1 MAEIYTAKAKDPS
14 TMASMTMGGV
24 EKIQERKSVAE
35 MRKLVGKRG
44 SDTLLTSYTTFPEK
58 VYFET
63 QDDEEEVILFLR
75 QYPIILVPAAIIS
88 IFLLT
93 IPSVFI
99 FFPPF
104 VALPLSYQLVVSMG
118 WYLFVFGYALS
129 KFMGW
134 FYNIYIVTDE
144 RVVDVDFVSILFRKI
159 SVAKIDEIQD
169 VNITASGTFET
180 LFGYGNVFIQTAAE
194 VSEFDFMAVPKPD
207 QVGKIINQLIDQE
220 EKEKIEGRAK

>member
-1 MAEIYTAKAKDPS
+1 MVDIYNAKDIKHEVVAGS
-14 TMASMTMGGV
+14 
-24 EKIQERKSVAE
+24 KERKSVVE
-35 MRKLVGKRG
+35 MRKLIGSRG
-44 SDTLLTSYTTFPEK
+44 SDCLLTSYSTFPSK
-58 VYFET
+58 VGFET
-63 QDDEEEVILFLR
+63 QDDQESVIMFLR
-75 QYPIILVPAAIIS
+75 QHPIVMFKPAFIS

-93 IPSVFI
+93 LPSVFI

-104 VALPLSYQLVVSMG
+104 ASLPATYQMIVSLG

-144 RVVDVDFVSILFRKI
+144 RIVDVDFVNILFRKI
-159 SVAKIDEIQD
+159 SVAKIEEIQD
-169 VNITASGTFET
+169 VSITASGTFET

-194 VSEFDFMAVPKPD
+194 VSEFDFLAIPKPD

-220 EKEKIEGRAK
+220 EQEKIEGRVK